1 MKIFDMPD
9 NSKSAIVQGV
19 DRVRLIDLQQKNPYY
34 LGNVELE
41 DKYPIDDKVDLAPMI
56 SNLKSKSEQ
65 IETISNDF
73 KEEKKQL
80 IQLRKYVEKN
90 FDFVGK
96 DFCKKVRE
104 IYYDKKNKKAIYGTA
119 TDKER
124 RDLAD
129 EGIDLLSIP
138 WVNKDN

>member
-1 MKIFDMPD
+1 M
-9 NSKSAIVQGV
+9 
-19 DRVRLIDLQQKNPYY
+19 
-34 LGNVELE
+34 
-41 DKYPIDDKVDLAPMI
+41 APMI

-138 WVNKDN
+138 WVNKEN

>member
-1 MKIFDMPD
+1 MIKYNLKCQNEHEFESWFANSAEFDKLNNKELLECIYCSSKKIT
-9 NSKSAIVQGV
+9 KSIM
-19 DRVRLIDLQQKNPYY
+19 
-34 LGNVELE
+34 
-41 DKYPIDDKVDLAPMI
+41 APMI

-119 TDKER
+119 TDEER

-138 WVNKDN
+138 WVNKEN